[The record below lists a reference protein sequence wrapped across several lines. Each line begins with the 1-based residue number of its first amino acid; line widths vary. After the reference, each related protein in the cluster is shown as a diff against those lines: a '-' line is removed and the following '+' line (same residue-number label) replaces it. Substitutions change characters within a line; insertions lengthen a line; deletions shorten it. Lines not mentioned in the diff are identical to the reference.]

1 MDKPSKKYWILALV
15 IPFTAVGLF
24 VAYLIVSYAQQ
35 RTSTD
40 SAYNVVTSDS
50 VEYAKDSYIGGAA
63 LPSSNGGE
71 DVIKTANI
79 SMAADDMDATL
90 TSIQSIEEE
99 YSAETMSSQDSGK
112 GSYRYIYVT
121 LKVEQ
126 SRFED
131 MYNAIKALPGE
142 FVYSST
148 GSTDV
153 TETVEDLQGRLEN
166 LQALETRLSNVLDEA
181 KTVTDILAVEKELA
195 STRTD
200 IEALQA
206 QIKDLDN
213 QTSYSYITV
222 YLSQSSTGT
231 QLSDNEWRPL
241 GILKE
246 AGRALVGFAKFLGT
260 GIIYVLVFSPV
271 IAAVV
276 VPIVLILKKA
286 KK

>member
-1 MDKPSKKYWILALV
+1 MDKSSKKYWILALV
-15 IPFTAVGLF
+15 IPFTMVGMF

-40 SAYNVVTSDS
+40 SAYNVVSQDS
-50 VEYAKDSYIGGAA
+50 IEYADGGYYGGVA

-90 TSIQSIEEE
+90 TSIQAIEEE

-121 LKVEQ
+121 LKVDQ
-126 SRFED
+126 SKFED

-142 FVYSST
+142 FAYSST

-153 TETVEDLQGRLEN
+153 TETVEDLQARLEN
-166 LQALETRLSNVLDEA
+166 LQALETRLTKVLDQAES
-181 KTVTDILAVEKELA
+181 VTDILAVEKELA
-195 STRTD
+195 STRAD
-200 IEALQA
+200 IESLQS

-213 QTSYSYITV
+213 QTSYSYLYITI
-222 YLSQSSTGT
+222 SQSATGSG
-231 QLSDNEWRPL
+231 LSDEEWKPF
-241 GILKE
+241 GVLKD
-246 AGRALVGFAKFLGT
+246 AGRALVSFAKFLGT
-260 GIIYVLVFSPV
+260 GLIYVLVFSPV

-276 VPIVLILKKA
+276 IPVVIIQKKA

>member
-35 RTSTD
+35 RTSYGYGSDVVSED
-40 SAYNVVTSDS
+40 SI
-50 VEYAKDSYIGGAA
+50 EYAKEGYYGGVA

-79 SMAADDMDATL
+79 SMEADDMDATL
-90 TSIQSIEEE
+90 TSIQEVEDE
-99 YSAETMSSQDSGK
+99 YGAETMSSQDSGK
-112 GSYRYIYVT
+112 GSSRYIYVT

-126 SRFED
+126 SKFED

-142 FVYSST
+142 FTYSST

-153 TETVEDLQGRLEN
+153 TETVEDLQARLEN
-166 LQALETRLSNVLDEA
+166 LQALETRLSNVLDDAE
-181 KTVTDILAVEKELA
+181 TVTDILAVEKELA

-200 IEALQA
+200 IEALQS

-260 GIIYVLVFSPV
+260 GLIYVLVFSPV

>member
-24 VAYLIVSYAQQ
+24 VAYLIVSYTQQ

-50 VEYAKDSYIGGAA
+50 VEYVKDSYISGFV
-63 LPSSNGGE
+63 LPSFNGGE

-90 TSIQSIEEE
+90 ASIQEIENE
-99 YSAETMSSQDSGK
+99 YGAETMSSQDSGK
-112 GSYRYIYVT
+112 GSHRYIYIT

-126 SRFED
+126 SKFEE
-131 MYNAIKALPGE
+131 MFNAIKSLPGE
-142 FVYSST
+142 FTYSSI

-153 TETVEDLQGRLEN
+153 TETVEDLQARLEN
-166 LQALETRLSNVLDEA
+166 LRALETRLSNVLDDAE
-181 KTVTDILAVEKELA
+181 TVTDILAVEKELA

-200 IEALQA
+200 IEALES

-213 QTSYSYITV
+213 QTSYSYV
-222 YLSQSSTGT
+222 YVTISQSSTGS
-231 QLSDNEWRPL
+231 QLSDEEWKPL
-241 GILKE
+241 GILKD
-246 AGRALVGFAKFLGT
+246 AGRALVSFAKFLGT

-271 IAAVV
+271 IAAVI
-276 VPIVLILKKA
+276 VPVIIIQKKA

>member
-1 MDKPSKKYWILALV
+1 MDKSSKKYWILALV

-24 VAYLIVSYAQQ
+24 VTYLIVSYAQQ
-35 RTSTD
+35 RKSTD
-40 SAYNVVTSDS
+40 SAYNTVTSDS
-50 VEYAKDSYIGGAA
+50 MEYVQDSYLGGIA

-90 TSIQSIEEE
+90 TSIQAIEEE

-126 SRFED
+126 SKFED

-142 FVYSST
+142 FTYSST

-153 TETVEDLQGRLEN
+153 TETVEDLQARLEN
-166 LQALETRLSNVLDEA
+166 LQALETRLTKVLDQAES
-181 KTVTDILAVEKELA
+181 VTDILAVEKELA

-200 IEALQA
+200 IETLQS

-213 QTSYSYITV
+213 QTSYSYLYITI
-222 YLSQSSTGT
+222 SQSATGSG
-231 QLSDNEWRPL
+231 LSDEEWKPF
-241 GILKE
+241 GVLKD
-246 AGRALVGFAKFLGT
+246 AGRALVSFAKFLGT
-260 GIIYVLVFSPV
+260 GLIYVLVFSPV

-276 VPIVLILKKA
+276 VPVILIQKKA